1 MTSEIRANTLK
12 NRVGL
17 GTVSYTNTGPV
28 VSGIV
33 TATGIELTGTIGED
47 AARIK
52 IPDGMNGGPFTGNL
66 EFGNNRD
73 FVMLHDGHHNYVK
86 ANNGNI
92 YVTVGGNVLT
102 TLQTNGTVLLN
113 KDLDVDGHTNLDN
126 VSIAGVTTFTGQS
139 TFNGALDINNNV
151 VIDGN
156 IDLNGD
162 LDVDGHTNL
171 DNVSIAGVTT
181 VSNKT
186 QVNSLGIGIQPI
198 DHHHIHIESANPR
211 VLIRSTGTNSAKIFF
226 GDSSSNDPGVIE
238 YDHTNNRMRFG
249 TNNTE
254 DRVIIAS
261 NGKLHIGGLT
271 TNSTGSFASVI
282 ATGGELN
289 NGGFQAHYNSGAYG
303 GGSMTT
309 VNAAGGGLDFWT
321 YTGNVGSESYSR
333 RLRINSSGN
342 MGLGVIPSA
351 NWPDGDFRALQ
362 LGTGMSIF
370 GRGSGDEDRGG
381 IAVNYYQTGSAQ
393 KYIGNGHAGR
403 IYFEDGSI
411 VFSNTG
417 PTANSSGANAAMTL
431 INRLQITPTGR
442 FKVNHTS
449 TNSKLDDTWL
459 SIYDANSDSSAIDPA
474 GISKNYA
481 MISLHNYGTG
491 VPGDSTGIGFGA
503 GSGFNYVKGSIAF
516 ARSGSYGTGDLV
528 FLTNNDQDATMV
540 NDTDEKMRITRDDKV
555 KITGVVETGPKTI
568 TGGNNL
574 AIQNF
579 AVKGVWSGASSIG
592 KSIELISGYDSAVKM
607 AAIGYNLTDVNLGS
621 TYGGDLTFHTQPLYS
636 SPTTPIP
643 ERMRISSSGYITKS
657 VVPSWNLRPYYNST
671 QTTSNTSSHHAIGWS
686 DSSSGN
692 GATTSKACFL
702 QNCSLHGSGFTYNL
716 HNGQNYAKL
725 RVPVAGRYY
734 VNVTY
739 RVENNP
745 QQGNIYVYVNNSQ
758 IARQHV
764 EMWAHRPYMH
774 CQWASVLN
782 LAKNDEILI
791 SISCANANVS
801 GRNDNVNWF
810 SGYLIG

>member
-17 GTVSYTNTGPV
+17 GTVSFTNTGPV

-33 TATGIELTGTIGED
+33 TATGIELTGTIGND
-47 AARIK
+47 IARLK
-52 IPDGMNGGPFTGNL
+52 IPDGMNGAPFTGNL

-73 FVMLHDGHHNYVK
+73 FVMLHDGHHNYIK
-86 ANNGNI
+86 SNNGNI
-92 YVTVGGNVLT
+92 YVTAGGNVLT

-126 VSIAGVTTFTGQS
+126 VSIAGVTTFTGQA

-162 LDVDGHTNL
+162 LDVDAHTNL

-186 QVNSLGIGIQPI
+186 QVNSLGVGIIPN
-198 DHHHIHIESANPR
+198 DHMHLHIQSANPR
-211 VLIRSTGTNSAKIFF
+211 ILIKSTGTNSAKIFF

-254 DRVIIAS
+254 DRVIIDHNGRLLIGTTTANS
-261 NGKLHIGGLT
+261 NGSYSSVV
-271 TNSTGSFASVI
+271 STGA
-282 ATGGELN
+282 ATN
-289 NGGFQAHYNSGAYG
+289 NGGFQVHYNAGTQG

-321 YTGNVGSESYSR
+321 YTGGLGSESYSR
-333 RLRINSSGN
+333 RLRIDSSGH
-342 MGLGVIPSA
+342 MGLGVTPSA
-351 NWPDGDFRALQ
+351 WPTNNDYKGLQ
-362 LGTGMSIF
+362 VGSGACIF

-381 IAVNYYQTGSAQ
+381 IAVNYYGTTSGA
-393 KYIGNGHAGR
+393 KYITNGHGSR
-403 IYFEDGSI
+403 IYMADGNIYLQNAAS
-411 VFSNTG
+411 
-417 PTANSSGANAAMTL
+417 NSSGAGAAMTL
-431 INRLQITPTGR
+431 YTRLLVNQTGR
-442 FKVNHTS
+442 LKINHTQT
-449 TNSKLDDTWL
+449 TNKLDDTWL
-459 SIYDANSDSSAIDPA
+459 SIYDANSDSSANDPA

-491 VPGDSTGIGFGA
+491 IPGDSTGIGFGA
-503 GSGFNYVKGSIAF
+503 GASFAYTKGSIAF

-579 AVKGVWSGASSIG
+579 AVKGVWSGAPSIG

-657 VVPSWNLRPYYNST
+657 VVPSWNLRPYYNSN

-692 GATTSKACFL
+692 GSTTSKATFL
-702 QNCSLHGSGFTYNL
+702 QNCTLHGSGFTYNI
-716 HNGQNYAKL
+716 HNGQNVSAL

-745 QQGNIYVYVNNSQ
+745 QQGNIYVYVNGSQ

-782 LAKNDEILI
+782 LAKNDEIII